1 MSETQAPDEVA
12 EDNSWF
18 EDFDPQEETASEPAW
33 AAELDD
39 DDEDDNE
46 IFEGDII
53 DDASLDLVVINPS
66 KALDL
71 NGTDPLDESQAK
83 ELTEYIRSTSNVL
96 YVLIE
101 RAHTGKAH
109 VALGYKSFEEYVRA
123 EFDISRSRAY
133 QLLNQSRVIS
143 EIESALPEGT
153 SVQITEAAARDLKHA
168 LDDLV
173 PEIRERTAGLEP
185 DMAGEVLEDMVAKYR
200 EEKLRADSELPD
212 DLDGLD
218 DEEEGS
224 YKGTGDGTYRGEE
237 EDDLDDLDDLDDSDL
252 DDILAFDD
260 DPEEVRKNYKL
271 VYELYASLQAISSLA
286 TAPDLQKLIDIIPPE
301 RRYQVDESLPK
312 AVAWMSDFSEV
323 WNSQPW
329 KETSDENAEES
340 DEDGDFNGEFTD
352 ISDEIL

>member
-1 MSETQAPDEVA
+1 MSETQASEEVA

-33 AAELDD
+33 AAELDE
-39 DDEDDNE
+39 DDELE

-53 DDASLDLVVINPS
+53 DDASLDLVVIQPT
-66 KALDL
+66 KTLDIT
-71 NGTDPLDESQAK
+71 GTDPLDENQAK

-109 VALGYKSFEEYVRA
+109 VALGYKSFEEYVKA

-143 EIESALPEGT
+143 EIEGALPEGT
-153 SVQITEAAARDLKHA
+153 AIHITEAAARDLKHA

-173 PEIRERTAGLEP
+173 PEIRERTADMEP

-200 EEKLRADSELPD
+200 EEKLRGETELPD
-212 DLDGLD
+212 DLD
-218 DEEEGS
+218 DEGEDEGS
-224 YKGTGDGTYRGEE
+224 YRGNGEGTYQGDD

-312 AVAWMSDFSEV
+312 AVAWMSDFSDV
-323 WNSQPW
+323 WNSQAW
-329 KETSDENAEES
+329 KETSDSNSEES
-340 DEDGDFNGEFTD
+340 DDIDDSEDGFTD
-352 ISDEIL
+352 ISDELP

>member
-1 MSETQAPDEVA
+1 MSETQASEEVA

-33 AAELDD
+33 AAELDE
-39 DDEDDNE
+39 DEKLD
-46 IFEGDII
+46 ILEGDII
-53 DDASLDLVVINPS
+53 DDASLDLVVIQPT
-66 KALDL
+66 KTLDIT
-71 NGTDPLDESQAK
+71 GTDPLDESQAK

-109 VALGYKSFEEYVRA
+109 VALGYKSFEEYVKA

-143 EIESALPEGT
+143 EIEDALPEGT
-153 SVQITEAAARDLKHA
+153 AIHITEAAARDLKHA

-173 PEIRERTAGLEP
+173 PEIRERTADMEP

-200 EEKLRADSELPD
+200 EEKLRGDTELPD
-212 DLDGLD
+212 DLDDEG
-218 DEEEGS
+218 EEEGS
-224 YKGTGDGTYRGEE
+224 YRGTGDGTYQGDD

-312 AVAWMSDFSEV
+312 AVAWMSEFSEV

-329 KETSDENAEES
+329 KETSEDNSEES
-340 DEDGDFNGEFTD
+340 DDLDDSEDGFTD